1 MNQVIKLGDFDKSD
15 LSKAKVLKDKY
26 LKSIFA
32 INDTENAKVYF
43 TQNESIKSISLAKLY
58 YDIPIY
64 ETTLTSNFQNIVTK
78 TTSIAEPVDF
88 ELGQE
93 INIIAKNKDQSV
105 YGYLDS
111 ERLKFVRQN
120 SIELNKDSQVIKAK
134 ISKIKENEVEIT
146 VAWFSILNSFFII
159 VFASFFSKWW
169 ESKYNPSATGK
180 YALGLIIMAIGFGLL
195 AFGSYGVTEGVKVSM
210 IWLILAY
217 LFHTLGELCLSPVGL
232 SYVSKLVPGRMIAF
246 MFGMWYLAIAIGNK
260 LAAVIG
266 GQIENITKEYN
277 LSTFFLIFTVVPII
291 AGLAIL
297 ALNPTI
303 KRLMHGVR

>member
-1 MNQVIKLGDFDKSD
+1 M
-15 LSKAKVLKDKY
+15 
-26 LKSIFA
+26 
-32 INDTENAKVYF
+32 
-43 TQNESIKSISLAKLY
+43 
-58 YDIPIY
+58 
-64 ETTLTSNFQNIVTK
+64 
-78 TTSIAEPVDF
+78 
-88 ELGQE
+88 
-93 INIIAKNKDQSV
+93 
-105 YGYLDS
+105 
-111 ERLKFVRQN
+111 
-120 SIELNKDSQVIKAK
+120 
-134 ISKIKENEVEIT
+134 
-146 VAWFSILNSFFII
+146 
-159 VFASFFSKWW
+159 
-169 ESKYNPSATGK
+169 
-180 YALGLIIMAIGFGLL
+180 ALGFGLL
-195 AFGSYGVTEGVKVSM
+195 AFGSYGVAEGVKVSM